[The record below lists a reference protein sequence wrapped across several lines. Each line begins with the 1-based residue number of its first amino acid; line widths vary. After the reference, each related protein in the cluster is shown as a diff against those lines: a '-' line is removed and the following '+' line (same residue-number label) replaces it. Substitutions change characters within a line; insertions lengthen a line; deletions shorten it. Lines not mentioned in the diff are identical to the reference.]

1 LIALSFNVFE
11 DPLWAA
17 RFASIIEGF
26 FSLFEIYFIEERLLF
41 AWVDC
46 FATLFYK
53 IYPYYSKKTL
63 ALQ

>member
-17 RFASIIEGF
+17 RFVSIIAGF
-26 FSLFEIYFIEERLLF
+26 FSLFEIYFIEERLPF
-41 AWVDC
+41 VWMDC

-53 IYPYYSKKTL
+53 IYPYYSKKTP
-63 ALQ
+63 AFQ